1 MKKVIVITLLM
12 TVIAAM
18 FIGSVCY
25 ADESSGVYYYVK
37 EVNSKEIP
45 MYRNSTIEGNG
56 VLVYIPTG
64 YAFEYL
70 GAADNS
76 SYAKIR
82 YNGIEGYLNVSDFDK
97 NCAKVTSPAWEGK
110 YAYTIAQPSLSSENI
125 DIFKQ
130 EDVNQKYGSASKST
144 LTIDKVYGY
153 YHKEN
158 DSAYYFL
165 ADFTVNN
172 FGETKG
178 RGYIKASDTSLA
190 DFSHQNIQPSA
201 GYIAETEI
209 KDDIPD
215 NNNPDV
221 SGDNDKNETK
231 SPTNNLE
238 RYILIA
244 VIAVLCVVIIILI
257 FAPNKS
263 KRSRSDL

>member
-1 MKKVIVITLLM
+1 M
-12 TVIAAM
+12 
-18 FIGSVCY
+18 
-25 ADESSGVYYYVK
+25 
-37 EVNSKEIP
+37 
-45 MYRNSTIEGNG
+45 
-56 VLVYIPTG
+56 
-64 YAFEYL
+64 
-70 GAADNS
+70 
-76 SYAKIR
+76 
-82 YNGIEGYLNVSDFDK
+82 
-97 NCAKVTSPAWEGK
+97 
-110 YAYTIAQPSLSSENI
+110 
-125 DIFKQ
+125 
-130 EDVNQKYGSASKST
+130 
-144 LTIDKVYGY
+144 YGY

-165 ADFTVNN
+165 ADFTVDN

-190 DFSHQNIQPSA
+190 DFSHQNIQPGA

-215 NNNPDV
+215 HNNPDV